1 MAKTG
6 TERKAN
12 RKALTGP
19 DDLTS
24 GPQNLT
30 PLKHVSRERAERKEK
45 NGVKQTHKSNR
56 TRHDLRKLFL
66 LFGAGGW
73 FRSIVRL
80 FVLTRAHTHTLRTL
94 SFAFPSAFPFISGGF
109 GLAVCCF
116 VFFPPFYHS
125 IFNSYV
131 GVAWLFELA

>member
-80 FVLTRAHTHTLRTL
+80 FVLTRARAHTHTLCAHFLSRFLPLFHSFRAVFCLLSVFLYFSLPSIIQSSTPTL
-94 SFAFPSAFPFISGGF
+94 G
-109 GLAVCCF
+109 C
-116 VFFPPFYHS
+116 
-125 IFNSYV
+125 
-131 GVAWLFELA
+131 